1 MGSEI
6 IIVFSL
12 LLNAIMIL
20 IVLYLVY
27 KSDKILTQFDPV
39 VKEGEKMRQTITKK
53 TNEILSR
60 TINLAQELVR
70 SSVTQSQ
77 ENLKISE
84 DFKIEI
90 EEMLK
95 EGMKQI
101 MDEAKQMIQ
110 TETNSIMTGYKSQFS
125 SLNDEVIETA
135 AEVKKEIIEDSR
147 VKIDQLGKSLEETL
161 TQIPKMI
168 EGKVGEQLNQNEKI
182 IAEYK
187 AQKIKEIDEGIY
199 KIIND
204 VARKSIAASIDISK
218 HEELVRVALEK
229 AKKENLF

>member
-6 IIVFSL
+6 IIIFSL

-27 KSDKILTQFDPV
+27 KSDQILTQFDPV

-84 DFKIEI
+84 GFKIEV
-90 EEMLK
+90 EGMLK

-101 MDEAKQMIQ
+101 MDEAKQMLQ
-110 TETNSIMTGYKSQFS
+110 TEINSIMTGYKSQFS

-135 AEVKKEIIEDSR
+135 AEAKKEIIEDSR

-168 EGKVGEQLNQNEKI
+168 EGRVGEQINQNEKI

-218 HEELVRVALEK
+218 HEELVREALEK

>member
-1 MGSEI
+1 MGPEI
-6 IIVFSL
+6 IIVFTL
-12 LLNAIMIL
+12 LLNAFMIL

-60 TINLAQELVR
+60 TLNLAQELVR

-84 DFKIEI
+84 DFKIEV
-90 EEMLK
+90 EGMLR

-101 MDEAKQMIQ
+101 MDEAKQILQ
-110 TETNSIMTGYKSQFS
+110 TETNSIMAGYKSQFS

-135 AEVKKEIIEDSR
+135 AEAKKEIIEDSR

-168 EGKVGEQLNQNEKI
+168 EGRVGEQLNQNEKI
-182 IAEYK
+182 LAEYK

-218 HEELVRVALEK
+218 HEELVREALEK